1 MVRVRIGMS
10 GIKDIL
16 TTGKISTEIIPIGA
30 DTPTVAVTI
39 RIFIMSTIMAR
50 AEVGIE
56 AAMVEGM
63 MAAMV
68 EGIMAAMVDV
78 DGIRSRSGCEA

>member
-1 MVRVRIGMS
+1 MS

-56 AAMVEGM
+56 AMVEIMVEVM

>member
-1 MVRVRIGMS
+1 MS

-30 DTPTVAVTI
+30 DTPRVAVTI

-56 AAMVEGM
+56 AVMEALIEALIEAMTE
-63 MAAMV
+63 AMV
-68 EGIMAAMVDV
+68 EGIRYWSA
-78 DGIRSRSGCEA
+78 GEA